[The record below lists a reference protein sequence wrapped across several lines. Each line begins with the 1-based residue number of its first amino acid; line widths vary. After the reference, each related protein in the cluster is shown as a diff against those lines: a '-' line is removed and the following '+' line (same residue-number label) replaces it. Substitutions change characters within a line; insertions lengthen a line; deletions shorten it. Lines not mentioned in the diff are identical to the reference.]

1 MRPELLAVSAQPR
14 PARPVPRVVWALR
27 LPVQRALLAVS
38 AQLAAS
44 APRFQVRTVPPE
56 ASARQRWVLREALG
70 LRAVSVLP
78 PPAELGQ
85 RHPARMEQ
93 LAAEE
98 LPGLPA
104 PREPLEQK
112 RLAPGALREPRA
124 LRAAWGLP
132 ERRWAMLPSEYCC

>member
-1 MRPELLAVSAQPR
+1 MASRSPVRPELLAVSAQPR

-93 LAAEE
+93 
-98 LPGLPA
+98 
-104 PREPLEQK
+104 
-112 RLAPGALREPRA
+112 
-124 LRAAWGLP
+124 RAA
-132 ERRWAMLPSEYCC
+132 

>member
-1 MRPELLAVSAQPR
+1 M
-14 PARPVPRVVWALR
+14 
-27 LPVQRALLAVS
+27 QRALLAVS

-104 PREPLEQK
+104 PREWRVAPAPREPLEQK